1 MIDMSITFNYN
12 NSLWDGNSFFPNP
25 HTSRSALTFSSTVDN
40 NTLSFCTSANISG
53 SSMPV
58 TFVLT
63 GTNYNSYTFSP
74 SAVVTFNVVNLPATP
89 TPTVSIIMINQ
100 QKTFVDFNITQNVD
114 GILYYELYIGDSSAD
129 VLSSQD
135 IQVQL
140 K

>member
-1 MIDMSITFNYN
+1 
-12 NSLWDGNSFFPNP
+12 
-25 HTSRSALTFSSTVDN
+25 
-40 NTLSFCTSANISG
+40 
-53 SSMPV
+53 MPV